1 MPPVLVRVLYL
12 LLIRSVFFV
21 LSMWMMVVSAWLSEV
36 VTSPSLVL
44 GTLEV
49 LLWWLLFQTEL

>member
-1 MPPVLVRVLYL
+1 MPPVLVRVFYL

-36 VTSPSLVL
+36 VTSPSFVL
-44 GTLEV
+44 GTMKV
-49 LLWWLLFQTEL
+49 LLWWLLLQFEL